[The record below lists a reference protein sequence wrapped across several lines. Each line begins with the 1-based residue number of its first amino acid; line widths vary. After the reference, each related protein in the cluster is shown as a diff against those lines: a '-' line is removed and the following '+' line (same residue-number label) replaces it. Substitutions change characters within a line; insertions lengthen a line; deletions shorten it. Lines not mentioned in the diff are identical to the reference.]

1 MSDTQFESNMRGAVR
16 QGEAAARR
24 AIDEASDAMPT
35 FADAARATGDALRVA
50 GRKAASV
57 MADLTEEARD
67 TGAKTRDQVSS
78 RVQAQPMTSIVVA
91 AALGL
96 VAGLLMSRQ

>member
-1 MSDTQFESNMRGAVR
+1 
-16 QGEAAARR
+16 
-24 AIDEASDAMPT
+24 
-35 FADAARATGDALRVA
+35 
-50 GRKAASV
+50 